1 MSEPLLRFP
10 VICPMCGREELALLP
25 TAYVA
30 AALLK
35 GSLIQLYASCH
46 DVYWDAKY
54 PEVEQ
59 LRQYLGIAG
68 INISTGD
75 ATTPSNATRTPDVPV
90 EPSSANGKKLHT
102 GEQFDAPG

>member
-1 MSEPLLRFP
+1 
-10 VICPMCGREELALLP
+10 MCGREELALLP

-59 LRQYLGIAG
+59 LREYLGIAG
-68 INISTGD
+68 IQISTGD
-75 ATTPSNATRTPDVPV
+75 ATTPSNVTRTPHAPV
-90 EPSSANGKKLHT
+90 EQSSANGKKSNAGDQLDT
-102 GEQFDAPG
+102 PR